1 MPSLTLSCSHAQLS
15 YNSIKAYMTDGNEA
29 NKLGPGR
36 HMLAAA
42 EAGVMTLALTNPLW
56 VVKTRLCLQYG
67 NLDKLALPPYKRYDG
82 MVDAFRKVYRYEG
95 VSGFYKG
102 FVPGM
107 LGVSHGALQ
116 FMAYEFLKQQYV
128 DRHSLPPDVK
138 LGTLEYLSFAA
149 LSKLFAASITYPYQV
164 MRARLQDQYTDY
176 HGLWDVAS
184 KTWRWVPLLPLVIFL
199 RRSCFLS
206 LLLHPD

>member
-1 MPSLTLSCSHAQLS
+1 
-15 YNSIKAYMTDGNEA
+15 MTDGNEK
-29 NKLGPGR
+29 NPLGPGR

-42 EAGVMTLALTNPLW
+42 EAGVMTLALTNPIW

-67 NLDKLALPPYKRYDG
+67 NLEKLGLPAYKKYNG
-82 MVDAFRKVYRYEG
+82 MFDAFRKVYKHEG
-95 VSGFYKG
+95 MTGFYKG

-116 FMAYEFLKQQYV
+116 FMAYEYLKQKYIE
-128 DRHSLPPDVK
+128 RYNLPQEVK
-138 LGTLEYLSFAA
+138 LGTVEYLSFAA

-176 HGLWDVAS
+176 RGLWDVVG
-184 KTWRWVPLLPLVIFL
+184 KTWR
-199 RRSCFLS
+199 
-206 LLLHPD
+206 

>member
-1 MPSLTLSCSHAQLS
+1 
-15 YNSIKAYMTDGNEA
+15 MTDGDEQF
-29 NKLGPGR
+29 KLGPGR

-67 NLDKLALPPYKRYDG
+67 NVEKLALPPYKRYDG
-82 MVDAFRKVYRYEG
+82 MMDAFRKVYRHEG
-95 VSGFYKG
+95 LSGFYKG

-116 FMAYEFLKQQYV
+116 FMAYEFMKQKYL
-128 DRHSLPPDVK
+128 DKHRLPQDAK

-176 HGLWDVAS
+176 TGLWDVVS
-184 KTWRWVPLLPLVIFL
+184 KTWRSVF
-199 RRSCFLS
+199 FLS
-206 LLLHPD
+206 SFMMPPSLPTSCSPDLFT

>member
-1 MPSLTLSCSHAQLS
+1 
-15 YNSIKAYMTDGNEA
+15 MTDGDESR
-29 NKLGPGR
+29 KLGPGR

-42 EAGVMTLALTNPLW
+42 ESGVMTLALTNPLW

-82 MVDAFRKVYRYEG
+82 MLDAFRKVYRYEG
-95 VSGFYKG
+95 FAGFYKG

-116 FMAYEFLKQQYV
+116 FMAYESLKQKYL
-128 DRHSLPPDVK
+128 DKYGLPQDVK
-138 LGTLEYLSFAA
+138 LGTMEYLSFAA

-176 HGLWDVAS
+176 MGLWDVVT
-184 KTWRWVPLLPLVIFL
+184 KTWRLVFMFLSCLCLFFCALLFEELLFLRCVFPAVRIFL
-199 RRSCFLS
+199 FYS
-206 LLLHPD
+206 